1 MIGEIGKLSLSNVMV
16 EWIDHIAVIV
26 TGLGTVLGVLALL
39 WVACALIGAPFAR
52 GGTSSGAGAT
62 LISFGEP
69 RSGIPPEHVAA
80 ISAAVTAVMDGPHR
94 IVRISAPSH
103 RPPGWSL
110 EGRFESFGA
119 HRMPWDR
126 WPRVTT
132 KGQRRKN
139 R

>member
-1 MIGEIGKLSLSNVMV
+1 MAD
-16 EWIDHIAVIV
+16 WIDHISTLA
-26 TGLGTVLGVLALL
+26 TGLATVLGVLVSL
-39 WVACALIGAPFAR
+39 WGACALIGAPFAR
-52 GGTSSGAGAT
+52 RGAAGPAPAV
-62 LISFGEP
+62 SGEP
-69 RSGIPPEHVAA
+69 RHGVPPEHVAA
-80 ISAAVTAVMDGPHR
+80 VSAAVAAAVDGPHR

-132 KGQRRKN
+132 KGRRRKS